1 MKTYLVLI
9 VLSILVLGCSDDDPV
24 FVEEGGELTLQKVAT
39 DSSNIAVWI
48 PRESL
53 TSRNMESMGY
63 GAVINPNSDKLFI
76 FLDGGGACFNGLT
89 CNFNLDN
96 FSEED
101 FYERLASE
109 QSLLLNRES
118 DENQFKDWNVI
129 FVPYATGDVHVG
141 TNPSADVPN
150 NGPSDQA
157 MVGANNFSVILS
169 DLNEYFT
176 SIGGLSEVV
185 FAGSSA
191 GGFGVMPNYFQL
203 KTSLANNVPTTAI
216 IDAGQIFRDESLLT
230 PCLVEQWESLWNISA
245 SLPADLN
252 TIVQQTYSYDI
263 QKVYEYSSLKYPEDN
278 FGFLSY
284 YEDGTNTVF
293 YSFGQQN
300 CNYPPQTLV
309 SGAAFKSGLLDLKS
323 EVLDNLDNW
332 KVFYKT
338 GTSHT
343 FLGDANLSQ
352 SINGTSLNQWLLQLR
367 QGEVEDLFE

>member
-76 FLDGGGACFNGLT
+76 FLDGGGACFNGIT
-89 CNFNLDN
+89 CNFNLDR

-230 PCLVEQWESLWNISA
+230 PCLVEQWESLWDISA